1 MLRFRDKVQFLLR
14 DLLQLLGVIT
24 LLASVCLAAGSQL
37 GGGLAVNS
45 ADEVL
50 VAAKETQEPG
60 SAALL
65 LAGAL
70 LLGSAAIGRK
80 IRGSSDPSA
89 DTKEP

>member
-1 MLRFRDKVQFLLR
+1 LRFRGRIEIVVR
-14 DLLQLLGVIT
+14 GLLQLLGVAA
-24 LLASVCLAAGSQL
+24 LLASPCFAAGPHR
-37 GGGLAVNS
+37 GDNPAVNS

-50 VAAKETQEPG
+50 ASDKESQEPG

-80 IRGSSDPSA
+80 IRGPSDPSA
-89 DTKEP
+89 ETKEP